1 MLYGEETVECTSK
14 VSIKSNFQTLFKGKK
29 TLFHLPNDLIK
40 LLNRITMVKSAKKPL
55 KTMDFSV
62 QGKLSFLTILKPGNE
77 EDSRAK

>member
-1 MLYGEETVECTSK
+1 
-14 VSIKSNFQTLFKGKK
+14 
-29 TLFHLPNDLIK
+29 
-40 LLNRITMVKSAKKPL
+40 MVKSAKKPL